1 MRGFFGRGV
10 YNGVETQPGGG
21 EDVQEQ
27 EMIAQLLQQDE
38 RGMEALLLHY
48 GPLMRYIIAPILP
61 DPQAY
66 VFAVFQKG
74 HSPNLGRKI
83 FSSTSSLY
91 LGLIYACGS

>member
-48 GPLMRYIIAPILP
+48 GPLMR
-61 DPQAY
+61 D
-66 VFAVFQKG
+66 
-74 HSPNLGRKI
+74 RKSTRLN
-83 FSSTSSLY
+83 SSHASKSRMPSS
-91 LGLIYACGS
+91 A